1 MHGRTGASP
10 RGRQEAAMTYD
21 LKITGGTIVDGS
33 GKPGFAGD
41 LGIKDGKVVALG
53 KADGPAATTID
64 ARGKIV
70 SPGFVD
76 VHTHYDAQILWD
88 RMLSISPW
96 HGVTTTVIGNCGFGV
111 APTKAIHRKLIMQT
125 LEKVEGMSLEAL
137 EAGLG
142 NAWPFETFP
151 QYLDT
156 LEKQGTA
163 INIAALFGHT
173 PLRLYVMGEEST
185 ERAATPDEI
194 AKMKTLVREAM
205 DAGAIGFGTSVS
217 VSHNGYAG
225 KPVPSRQATVEEMDA
240 LVSVMGELKRGLM
253 QITIGRDFST
263 RQVGGVSRT
272 YNAPVTWTALLS
284 YLYGPGGHRKQLDLA
299 AEQRK
304 SGAMVIPQVSCRPLN
319 FEFTFAE
326 PFIFDVMKFM
336 NELAVED
343 AKTPGTRR
351 RAYADPAWR
360 EKLRRDVTPLFR
372 NWWDRVVIAW
382 APSAREL
389 EEQPLADAARKLG
402 RDPVDLAL
410 DLALANDLQARFRM
424 AVMNFD
430 EKEVAELITDPHT
443 VIALSDAGAHASQL
457 CDACYSTYLLG
468 HWVREKKTL
477 TIEQAVHQLTQR
489 PAEMFGITDRGL
501 LAEGRPADVV
511 VFDPRTVAPGP
522 LKRVYDLPA
531 GADRLVSEA
540 TGVDAVIVNGRIIRQ
555 NGNDVVAADDRL
567 PGRVL
572 RHGRAA

>member
-1 MHGRTGASP
+1 MA
-10 RGRQEAAMTYD
+10 YD
-21 LKITGGTIVDGS
+21 LKITGGTIVDGT
-33 GKPGFAGD
+33 GTPGYVGD
-41 LGIKDGKVVALG
+41 VGIKDGKVVALG
-53 KADGPAATTID
+53 KAHGPATTTID
-64 ARGKIV
+64 ASGKVV

-111 APTKAIHRKLIMQT
+111 APTRAIHRKLILRT
-125 LEKVEGMSLEAL
+125 LEKVEGMSLDAL
-137 EAGLG
+137 QAGLG
-142 NAWPFETFP
+142 DAWPFETFP

-156 LEKQGTA
+156 LEKCGSA
-163 INIAALFGHT
+163 INVAALFGHT
-173 PLRLYVMGEEST
+173 PLRMYVMGEEST
-185 ERAATPDEI
+185 ERAATADEI
-194 AKMKTLVREAM
+194 KAMKKLMREAM
-205 DAGAIGFGTSVS
+205 EAGAIGFGTSVS

-225 KPVPSRQATVEEMDA
+225 KPVPSRQATVEEMDQ

-253 QITIGRDFST
+253 QITIGREFST
-263 RQVGGVSRT
+263 RHMAEVSRR
-272 YNAPVTWTALLS
+272 YNVPVTWTALLS

-336 NELAVED
+336 NELAVAD
-343 AKTPGTRR
+343 ARQPGTRR

-360 EKLRRDVTPLFR
+360 EKLRSEVTPLFQR
-372 NWWDRVVIAW
+372 WWDRVVIAW
-382 APSAREL
+382 APSHKEL
-389 EEQPLADAARKLG
+389 EEQPLTAAAARLG
-402 RDPVDLAL
+402 KDPVDLAL
-410 DLALANDLQARFRM
+410 DLALANDLKARFRM

-443 VIALSDAGAHASQL
+443 VIALSDAGAHANQL

-489 PAEMFGITDRGL
+489 PAEMFGITDRGV
-501 LAEGRPADVV
+501 LANGRPADVV
-511 VFDPRTVAPGP
+511 VFDPRTVGPGP

-540 TGVDAVIVNGRIIRQ
+540 SGIDAVIVNGRIIRRD
-555 NGNDVVAADDRL
+555 GKDAVAATGKL
-567 PGRVL
+567 PGRLL
-572 RHGRAA
+572 RYGRAA

>member
-1 MHGRTGASP
+1 
-10 RGRQEAAMTYD
+10 MTYD
-21 LKITGGTIVDGS
+21 LKITSGTIVDGT
-33 GKPGFAGD
+33 GKAGFVGD

-53 KADGPAATTID
+53 KAEGAAVATID
-64 ARGKIV
+64 ATGKVV

-111 APTKAIHRKLIMQT
+111 APTKAIHRKLILQT
-125 LEKVEGMSLEAL
+125 LEKVEGMSLDAL
-137 EAGLG
+137 QAGLG
-142 NAWPFETFP
+142 EVWPFETFP
-151 QYLDT
+151 QYLDAV
-156 LEKQGTA
+156 EKRGSA
-163 INIAALFGHT
+163 INVAALFGHT
-173 PLRLYVMGEEST
+173 PLRMYVMGEEST
-185 ERAATPDEI
+185 ERAATADEI
-194 AKMKTLVREAM
+194 GAMKKLMREAM
-205 DAGAIGFGTSVS
+205 EAGAIGFGTSVS

-225 KPVPSRQATVEEMDA
+225 KPVPSRQATVDEMDQ

-253 QITIGRDFST
+253 QITIGREFST
-263 RQVGGVSRT
+263 RHMAEVSRK
-272 YNAPVTWTALLS
+272 YGVPVTWTALLS

-319 FEFTFAE
+319 FEFTFGE

-336 NELAVED
+336 NELAMAD
-343 AKTPGTRR
+343 AKAPGTRR

-360 EKLRRDVTPLFR
+360 EKLRSEVTPLFQR
-372 NWWDRVVIAW
+372 WWDRVVIAW
-382 APSAREL
+382 APSHREL
-389 EEQPLADAARKLG
+389 EEMPLAEAARRTGK
-402 RDPVDLAL
+402 DPVDLAL

-430 EKEVAELITDPHT
+430 ETEVAELITDPHT
-443 VIALSDAGAHASQL
+443 IIALSDAGAHANQL
-457 CDACYSTYLLG
+457 CDACYATYLLG

-477 TIEQAVHQLTQR
+477 TVEQAVHHLTQR
-489 PAEMFGITDRGL
+489 PAEMFGITDRGV
-501 LAEGRPADVV
+501 LATGRPADVV
-511 VFDPRTVAPGP
+511 VFDPKTVGPGP

-540 TGVDAVIVNGRIIRQ
+540 SGIDAVIVNGRVIRQ
-555 NGNDVVAADDRL
+555 DNKDTFGAGDRL
-567 PGRVL
+567 PGRLL

>member
-1 MHGRTGASP
+1 
-10 RGRQEAAMTYD
+10 MTYD
-21 LKITGGTIVDGS
+21 LKITGGTIVDGT
-33 GKPGFAGD
+33 GRPGFLGD

-53 KADGPAATTID
+53 KSDGEAAQTID
-64 ARGKIV
+64 AAGRIV
-70 SPGFVD
+70 APGFVD

-88 RMLSISPW
+88 RLLSISPW

-125 LEKVEGMSLEAL
+125 LEKVEGMSLDAL
-137 EAGLG
+137 QAGLG
-142 NAWPFETFP
+142 VDWPFETFP
-151 QYLDT
+151 QYLDA
-156 LEKQGTA
+156 LEKRGSA

-173 PLRLYVMGEEST
+173 PLRMYVMGEESC
-185 ERAATPDEI
+185 ERAATADEI
-194 AKMKTLVREAM
+194 DAMKKLVREAM
-205 DAGAIGFGTSVS
+205 EAGAIGFGTSVS

-240 LVSVMGELKRGLM
+240 LVSVMGEIKRGLM
-253 QITIGRDFST
+253 QITIGREFST
-263 RQVGGVSRT
+263 RHMAEVSRK
-272 YNAPVTWTALLS
+272 YGVPVTWTALLS

-304 SGAMVIPQVSCRPLN
+304 SGALVIPQVSCRPLN

-336 NELAVED
+336 NELAIED
-343 AKTPGTRR
+343 ARMPGTRR

-360 EKLRRDVTPLFR
+360 RKLKSELTPLFQH
-372 NWWDRVVIAW
+372 WWDRTVIAW
-382 APSAREL
+382 APSAKEL
-389 EEQPLADAARKLG
+389 EEQPLAEAARKLG
-402 RDPVDLAL
+402 KDPVDLAL

-443 VIALSDAGAHASQL
+443 IIALSDAGAHASQL

-468 HWVREKKTL
+468 HWVRERKTF
-477 TIEQAVHQLTQR
+477 TIEQAVHHLTQR
-489 PAEMFGITDRGL
+489 PAETFGITDRGI

-511 VFDPRTVAPGP
+511 VFDATTVGPGP
-522 LKRVYDLPA
+522 LRRVYDLPA
-531 GADRLVSEA
+531 GADRLVSDA
-540 TGVDAVIVNGRIIRQ
+540 SGIDAVIVNGKLIRR
-555 NGNDVVAADDRL
+555 GGKDAVAANDKL
-567 PGRVL
+567 PGRLL

>member
-1 MHGRTGASP
+1 
-10 RGRQEAAMTYD
+10 MTYD
-21 LKITGGTIVDGS
+21 LKITGGTIVDGT
-33 GKPGFAGD
+33 GKPGFVGD

-53 KADGPAATTID
+53 KAEGAATTTID
-64 ARGKIV
+64 AKGKIV

-111 APTKAIHRKLIMQT
+111 APTHAIHRKMILQT
-125 LEKVEGMSLEAL
+125 LEKVEGMSLDAL

-142 NAWPFETFP
+142 TAWPFETFP

-156 LEKQGTA
+156 LEKRGSA
-163 INIAALFGHT
+163 INVAALFGHT

-194 AKMKTLVREAM
+194 GKMKVLVREAM

-217 VSHNGYAG
+217 VSHSGYGG
-225 KPVPSRQATVEEMDA
+225 KPVPSRQATVEEMDS

-263 RQVGGVSRT
+263 KAMAEVSRK
-272 YNAPVTWTALLS
+272 YNIPVTWTALLS
-284 YLYGPGGHRKQLDLA
+284 HLYGPGGHRKQLDLA

-319 FEFTFAE
+319 FEVTFAE
-326 PFIFDVMKFM
+326 PFIFDVMPFM
-336 NELAVED
+336 NELAKAD
-343 AKTPGTRR
+343 AKEPGARR
-351 RAYADPAWR
+351 RAYADVAWR
-360 EKLRRDVTPLFR
+360 EKLRSEVTPLFR

-382 APSAREL
+382 SPSHREL
-389 EEQPLADAARKLG
+389 EEQPLTMAAAKLG
-402 RDPVDLAL
+402 KDPVDLAL
-410 DLALANDLQARFRM
+410 DISLADDLQTRFRM

-443 VIALSDAGAHASQL
+443 IIALSDAGAHANQL

-468 HWVREKKTL
+468 HWVREKKTF
-477 TIEQAVHQLTQR
+477 TVEQAVHNLTQR
-489 PAEMFGITDRGL
+489 PAEMFGITDRGV

-511 VFDPRTVAPGP
+511 VFDPKTVGPGP

-531 GADRLVSEA
+531 GADRLVAEA
-540 TGVDAVIVNGRIIRQ
+540 NGIAAVIVNGRLVRQ
-555 NGNDVVAADDRL
+555 DNKDMVTANDKL
-567 PGRVL
+567 PGRLL

>member
-1 MHGRTGASP
+1 
-10 RGRQEAAMTYD
+10 MTFD
-21 LKITGGTIVDGS
+21 LKITGGTIVDGT

-41 LGIKDGKVVALG
+41 VGIKDGKVVALG
-53 KADGPAATTID
+53 KAEGAATTTID
-64 ARGKIV
+64 AKGKIV

-111 APTKAIHRKLIMQT
+111 APTRAAHRKIIMQT

-142 NAWPFETFP
+142 TAWPFETFP

-156 LEKQGTA
+156 LEKRGSA
-163 INIAALFGHT
+163 INVAALFGHT

-194 AKMKTLVREAM
+194 GKMKILVREAM

-225 KPVPSRQATVEEMDA
+225 KPVPSRLAAVEEMDQ

-263 RQVGGVSRT
+263 RHMAEVSRK
-272 YNAPVTWTALLS
+272 YNIPVTWTALLS
-284 YLYGPGGHRKQLDLA
+284 HLYGPGGHRKQLDLA

-319 FEFTFAE
+319 FEVTFAE
-326 PFIFDVMKFM
+326 PFIFDVMPFM
-336 NELAVED
+336 NELAKAD
-343 AKTPGTRR
+343 AKEPGTRR

-360 EKLRRDVTPLFR
+360 EKLRSEVTPLFR

-382 APSAREL
+382 SPSHREL
-389 EEQPLADAARKLG
+389 EEQPLTMAAAKLG

-410 DLALANDLQARFRM
+410 DISLADDLQTRFRM

-443 VIALSDAGAHASQL
+443 IIALSDAGAHANQL
-457 CDACYSTYLLG
+457 CDACYSTHLLG

-477 TIEQAVHQLTQR
+477 TVEEAVHNLTQR
-489 PAEMFGITDRGL
+489 PAEMFGITDRGV

-511 VFDPRTVAPGP
+511 VFDPKTVGPGP
-522 LKRVYDLPA
+522 LKRVYDMPA

-540 TGVDAVIVNGRIIRQ
+540 SGIEAVVVNGKLIRQ
-555 NGNDVVAADDRL
+555 NNQDKIAANDKL
-567 PGRVL
+567 PGRLL

>member
-1 MHGRTGASP
+1 
-10 RGRQEAAMTYD
+10 MTYD

-33 GKPGFAGD
+33 GKPGFTGD
-41 LGIKDGKVVALG
+41 VGVKDGKIVVLG
-53 KADGPAATTID
+53 KTEGAADTTID
-64 ARGKIV
+64 AKGKVV

-142 NAWPFETFP
+142 MSWPFETFP
-151 QYLDT
+151 QYLDA
-156 LEKQGTA
+156 LEKRGSA
-163 INIAALFGHT
+163 INVAALFGHT

-185 ERAATPDEI
+185 ERAATADEI
-194 AKMKTLVREAM
+194 GAMKKLVREAM

-263 RQVGGVSRT
+263 RHMAEVSRK
-272 YNAPVTWTALLS
+272 YNVPVTWTALLS

-304 SGAMVIPQVSCRPLN
+304 AGALVIPQVSCRPLN

-343 AKTPGTRR
+343 AKSPGTRR

-360 EKLRRDVTPLFR
+360 EKLRSEVTPLFR
-372 NWWDRVVIAW
+372 NWWDRVIIAW

-389 EEQPLADAARKLG
+389 EEQPLASAAAKLG
-402 RDPVDLAL
+402 KDPVDLAL
-410 DLALANDLQARFRM
+410 ELALANDLQARFRM

-430 EKEVAELITDPHT
+430 EKEVAELITDPNT
-443 VIALSDAGAHASQL
+443 IIALSDAGAHASQL

-468 HWVREKKTL
+468 HWVREKKTF
-477 TIEQAVHQLTQR
+477 TVEQAVHNLTQR

-501 LAEGRPADVV
+501 LAEGRPADIV
-511 VFDPRTVAPGP
+511 VFDPKSVGPGP

-540 TGVDAVIVNGRIIRQ
+540 SGIDAVIVNGTLIRRD
-555 NGNDVVAADDRL
+555 GKDAVAADDRL
-567 PGRVL
+567 PGRLL

>member
-1 MHGRTGASP
+1 
-10 RGRQEAAMTYD
+10 MTYD
-21 LKITGGTIVDGS
+21 LKITGGTIVDGT
-33 GKPGFAGD
+33 GRPGFLGD

-53 KADGPAATTID
+53 KSDGEAAQTID
-64 ARGKIV
+64 AAGRIV
-70 SPGFVD
+70 APGFVD

-88 RMLSISPW
+88 RLLSISPW

-125 LEKVEGMSLEAL
+125 LEKVEGMSLDAL
-137 EAGLG
+137 QAGLG
-142 NAWPFETFP
+142 VDWPFETFP
-151 QYLDT
+151 QYLDA
-156 LEKQGTA
+156 LEKRGSA

-173 PLRLYVMGEEST
+173 PLRMYVMGEESC
-185 ERAATPDEI
+185 ERAATANEI
-194 AKMKTLVREAM
+194 GAMKKLVREAM
-205 DAGAIGFGTSVS
+205 EAGAIGFGTSVS

-240 LVSVMGELKRGLM
+240 LVSVMGEIKRGLM
-253 QITIGRDFST
+253 QITIGREFST
-263 RQVGGVSRT
+263 RHMAEVSRK
-272 YNAPVTWTALLS
+272 YGVPVTWTALTWTALLS

-304 SGAMVIPQVSCRPLN
+304 SGALVIPQVSCRPLN

-343 AKTPGTRR
+343 ARMPGTRR

-360 EKLRRDVTPLFR
+360 QKLKSELTPLFQH
-372 NWWDRVVIAW
+372 WWDRTVIAW
-382 APSAREL
+382 APSAKEL
-389 EEQPLADAARKLG
+389 EEQPLAEAAVKLG
-402 RDPVDLAL
+402 KDPVDLAL

-443 VIALSDAGAHASQL
+443 IIALSDAGAHASQL

-468 HWVREKKTL
+468 HWVRERKTF
-477 TIEQAVHQLTQR
+477 TIEQAVHNLTQR

-501 LAEGRPADVV
+501 LAAGRPADVV
-511 VFDPRTVAPGP
+511 VFDPKTVGPGP

-540 TGVDAVIVNGRIIRQ
+540 SGIDAVIVNGKLIRRD
-555 NGNDVVAADDRL
+555 GKDAVAANDKL
-567 PGRVL
+567 PGRLL

>member
-1 MHGRTGASP
+1 MA
-10 RGRQEAAMTYD
+10 YD
-21 LKITGGTIVDGS
+21 LKITGGTIVDGT
-33 GKPGFAGD
+33 GKPGFTGD
-41 LGIKDGKVVALG
+41 VGIKDGKVVALG
-53 KADGPAATTID
+53 KVDGPADTTVDATGQVV
-64 ARGKIV
+64 A
-70 SPGFVD
+70 PGFVD
-76 VHTHYDAQILWD
+76 VHTHYDAQVLWD

-111 APTKAIHRKLIMQT
+111 APTHAAHRKMIMQT

-142 NAWPFETFP
+142 TAWPFETFP

-156 LEKQGTA
+156 LEKRGSA

-194 AKMKTLVREAM
+194 GKMKRLVHEAM
-205 DAGAIGFGTSVS
+205 EAGAIGFGTSVS

-240 LVSVMGELKRGLM
+240 LVSVMGEMKRGLM

-263 RQVGGVSRT
+263 RHMAEVSRK
-272 YNAPVTWTALLS
+272 YNVPVTWTALLS
-284 YLYGPGGHRKQLDLA
+284 HLYGPGGHRKQLDLA

-304 SGAMVIPQVSCRPLN
+304 AGALVIPQVSCRPLN

-326 PFIFDVMKFM
+326 PFIFDVMPFM
-336 NELAVED
+336 NTLAQED
-343 AKTPGTRR
+343 AKAPGTRR

-360 EKLRRDVTPLFR
+360 EKLRSEVTPLFR
-372 NWWDRVVIAW
+372 NWWERVTVAW
-382 APSAREL
+382 SPSHREL
-389 EEQPLADAARKLG
+389 EEQPLGQAAASLG
-402 RDPVDLAL
+402 KDPVDLAL
-410 DLALANDLQARFRM
+410 DIALADDLQSRFRM

-443 VIALSDAGAHASQL
+443 IIALSDAGAHASQL
-457 CDACYSTYLLG
+457 CDACYSTHLLA
-468 HWVREKKTL
+468 HWVRERGTFTL
-477 TIEQAVHQLTQR
+477 EQAVHNLTQR
-489 PAEMFGITDRGL
+489 PAEMFGITDRGV

-511 VFDPRTVAPGP
+511 VFDPKTVGPGP

-540 TGVDAVIVNGRIIRQ
+540 HGIAAVIVNGRMIRRD
-555 NGNDVVAADDRL
+555 GKDVVADNDRM

>member
-1 MHGRTGASP
+1 MS
-10 RGRQEAAMTYD
+10 YD
-21 LKITGGTIVDGS
+21 IKVTGGTIVDGS
-33 GKPGFAGD
+33 GKAGFAGD
-41 LGIKDGKVVALG
+41 LGIKRGKVVAIG
-53 KADGPAATTID
+53 KVEGPAETTID
-64 ARGKIV
+64 ATGRVV

-88 RMLSISPW
+88 RMLTISPW

-142 NAWPFETFP
+142 IDWPFETFP
-151 QYLDT
+151 QYLDA
-156 LEKQGTA
+156 LEKRGSA
-163 INIAALFGHT
+163 INVAALFGHT

-185 ERAATPDEI
+185 ERAAVADEI
-194 AKMKTLVREAM
+194 AAMKKLVREAM
-205 DAGAIGFGTSVS
+205 EAGAIGFGTSVA

-240 LVSVMGELKRGLM
+240 LASVMGEMKRGLM
-253 QITIGRDFST
+253 QVTIGRDFST
-263 RQVGGVSRT
+263 RHMAEVSRKHGI
-272 YNAPVTWTALLS
+272 PVTWTALLS
-284 YLYGPGGHRKQLDLA
+284 YMYGPGGHRKQLALA
-299 AEQRK
+299 DEQRR
-304 SGAMVIPQVSCRPLN
+304 SGALVIPQVSCRPLN

-336 NELAVED
+336 NELAVEE
-343 AKTPGTRR
+343 AKVPGTRR

-360 EKLRRDVTPLFR
+360 EKLRSEVTPLFR
-372 NWWDRVVIAW
+372 NWWDRVVVAW

-389 EEQPLADAARKLG
+389 EEQPLAEAARKFG
-402 RDPVDLAL
+402 KDPVDLAL
-410 DLALANDLQARFRM
+410 DLALADDLQARFRM

-430 EKEVAELITDPHT
+430 EQEVAELITDPHT
-443 VIALSDAGAHASQL
+443 IIALSDAGAHASQL
-457 CDACYSTYLLG
+457 CDACYATYLLG
-468 HWVREKKTL
+468 HWVRERKTF
-477 TIEQAVHQLTQR
+477 TIEQAVHNLTQR

-501 LAEGRPADVV
+501 LTEGRPADVV
-511 VFDPRTVAPGP
+511 VFDPLTVGPGP

-540 TGVDAVIVNGRIIRQ
+540 SGIDAVIVNGKLIRRD
-555 NGNDVVAADDRL
+555 GKDTVGSNDAL
-567 PGRVL
+567 PGRLL

>member
-1 MHGRTGASP
+1 
-10 RGRQEAAMTYD
+10 MTYD

-33 GKPGFAGD
+33 GKPGFVGD
-41 LGIKDGKVVALG
+41 LGIQDGKVVALG
-53 KADGPAATTID
+53 KADGPATTTID
-64 ARGKIV
+64 ARGRVV

-88 RMLSISPW
+88 RMLTISPW

-125 LEKVEGMSLEAL
+125 LEKVEGMSLDAL
-137 EAGLG
+137 HAGLG
-142 NAWPFETFP
+142 DDWSFKTFP

-156 LEKQGTA
+156 LEKRGSA
-163 INIAALFGHT
+163 INVAALFGHT
-173 PLRLYVMGEEST
+173 PLRMYVMGEEST
-185 ERAATPDEI
+185 ERAATPGEI
-194 AKMKTLVREAM
+194 GAMKKLMREAM
-205 DAGAIGFGTSVS
+205 EAGAIGFGTSVS

-240 LVSVMGELKRGLM
+240 LVSVMGDMKRGLM
-253 QITIGRDFST
+253 QITIGREFST
-263 RQVGGVSRT
+263 RHMAEVSRK
-272 YNAPVTWTALLS
+272 YGVPVTWTALLS

-304 SGAMVIPQVSCRPLN
+304 SGALVIPQVSCRPLN

-336 NELAVED
+336 NELAIED
-343 AKTPGTRR
+343 AKAPGTRS

-360 EKLRRDVTPLFR
+360 DKLRSEVTPLFQR
-372 NWWDRVVIAW
+372 WWERVVIAW
-382 APSAREL
+382 APSAREF
-389 EEQPLADAARKLG
+389 EEQPLAEAAARLG
-402 RDPVDLAL
+402 KDPVDLAL
-410 DLALANDLQARFRM
+410 DLTLANDLQARFRM

-443 VIALSDAGAHASQL
+443 IIALSDAGAHASQL
-457 CDACYSTYLLG
+457 CDACYATYLLG
-468 HWVREKKTL
+468 HWVRDKKTF
-477 TIEQAVHQLTQR
+477 TIEQAVHNLTQR

-511 VFDPRTVAPGP
+511 VFDPKTVGPGP
-522 LKRVYDLPA
+522 LKRVHDLPA

-540 TGVDAVIVNGRIIRQ
+540 SGVDAVIVNGKLIRRD
-555 NGNDVVAADDRL
+555 GKDAVAANDKL
-567 PGRVL
+567 PGRLL

>member
-1 MHGRTGASP
+1 
-10 RGRQEAAMTYD
+10 MTYD

-53 KADGPAATTID
+53 KAEGAADTTID
-64 ARGKIV
+64 AADKVV

-142 NAWPFETFP
+142 MNWPFETFP
-151 QYLDT
+151 QYLDA
-156 LEKQGTA
+156 LEKRGSA
-163 INIAALFGHT
+163 INVAALFGHT

-185 ERAATPDEI
+185 ERAATADEI
-194 AKMKTLVREAM
+194 AAMKKLVREAM

-225 KPVPSRQATVEEMDA
+225 RPVPSRQATVEEMDA

-263 RQVGGVSRT
+263 RHMAEVSRK
-272 YNAPVTWTALLS
+272 YNVPVTWTALLS

-304 SGAMVIPQVSCRPLN
+304 SGALVIPQVSCRPLN

-326 PFIFDVMKFM
+326 PFIF
-336 NELAVED
+336 ELAVEE
-343 AKTPGTRR
+343 AKAPGTRR

-360 EKLRRDVTPLFR
+360 EKLRSELTPLFR
-372 NWWDRVVIAW
+372 NWWDRVIIAW
-382 APSAREL
+382 APSARQL
-389 EEQPLADAARKLG
+389 EEQPLAQAAARLG
-402 RDPVDLAL
+402 KDPVDLAL

-430 EKEVAELITDPHT
+430 EKEVAELITDPNT
-443 VIALSDAGAHASQL
+443 IIALSDAGAHASQL

-468 HWVREKKTL
+468 HWVRERKTF
-477 TIEQAVHQLTQR
+477 TVEQAVHNLTQR

-501 LAEGRPADVV
+501 LAQGRPADVV
-511 VFDPRTVAPGP
+511 VFDPKTVGPGP

-540 TGVDAVIVNGRIIRQ
+540 SGIDAVIVNGKLIRRD
-555 NGNDVVAADDRL
+555 GKDAVAANDKL
-567 PGRVL
+567 PGRLL

>member
-1 MHGRTGASP
+1 
-10 RGRQEAAMTYD
+10 MTYD

-53 KADGPAATTID
+53 KADGAADTTID
-64 ARGKIV
+64 AKGKVV

-142 NAWPFETFP
+142 MSWPFETFP
-151 QYLDT
+151 QYLDA
-156 LEKQGTA
+156 LEKRGSA
-163 INIAALFGHT
+163 INVAALFGHT

-185 ERAATPDEI
+185 ERAATADEI
-194 AKMKTLVREAM
+194 AAMKKLVREAM

-225 KPVPSRQATVEEMDA
+225 KPVPSRQATVEEMHA

-263 RQVGGVSRT
+263 RHMAEVSRK
-272 YNAPVTWTALLS
+272 YNVPVTWTALLS

-304 SGAMVIPQVSCRPLN
+304 SGALVIPQVSCRPLN

-336 NELAVED
+336 NELAIED
-343 AKTPGTRR
+343 AKAPGARR

-360 EKLRRDVTPLFR
+360 EKLRSELTPLFR
-372 NWWDRVVIAW
+372 NWWDRVIIAW

-389 EEQPLADAARKLG
+389 EEQPLAQAAARLG
-402 RDPVDLAL
+402 TDPVDLAL

-430 EKEVAELITDPHT
+430 EKEVAELITDPNT
-443 VIALSDAGAHASQL
+443 IIALSDAGAHASQL

-468 HWVREKKTL
+468 HWVRERKTF
-477 TIEQAVHQLTQR
+477 TIEQAVHNLTQR

-501 LAEGRPADVV
+501 LAQGRPADVV
-511 VFDPRTVAPGP
+511 VFDPKTVAPGP

-540 TGVDAVIVNGRIIRQ
+540 SGIDAVIVNGKLIRR
-555 NGNDVVAADDRL
+555 NGKDAVAANDKL
-567 PGRVL
+567 PGRLL